1 MLMRCSASKPI
12 AITKMKQNV
21 NYKTANVSPT
31 YEHENNNNNKRN
43 SLNEIKLNLS
53 KEKHLIRNQI

>member
-1 MLMRCSASKPI
+1 
-12 AITKMKQNV
+12 MKQNV